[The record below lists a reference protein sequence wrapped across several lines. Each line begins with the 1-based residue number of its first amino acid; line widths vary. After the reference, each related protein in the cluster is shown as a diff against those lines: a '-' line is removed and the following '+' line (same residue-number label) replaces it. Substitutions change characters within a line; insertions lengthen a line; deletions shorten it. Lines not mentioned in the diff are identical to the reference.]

1 MINRDPK
8 KRFIVAVD
16 GSEGSSAAIED
27 AVALARQMDAAL
39 TFVHVRKPPSSAL
52 GHPYYER
59 QVSHDLQKGRR
70 VIAEAIRA
78 AAEAGIECDGDIF
91 AGDAAD
97 EIVSIADNRRVD
109 LIVIGSRGRGA
120 LAGALLGS
128 VSREVVQHANVPVL
142 VAKQRPQ
149 PRAKVA

>member
-1 MINRDPK
+1 
-8 KRFIVAVD
+8 
-16 GSEGSSAAIED
+16 
-27 AVALARQMDAAL
+27 
-39 TFVHVRKPPSSAL
+39 
-52 GHPYYER
+52 
-59 QVSHDLQKGRR
+59 